1 MAGSIIMII
10 VGIIGLVW
18 FGMPFYTYGIMN
30 IGNETGLMI
39 SLLLILAGIFRKLIV
54 RLVKYLWKHI
64 AGKVVLVIASAGICI
79 VVLLV
84 IIESCYIAGAAL
96 DKPNDKSATVVVL
109 GCKVIGTQP
118 SMMLSERLEAAYKY
132 LSDNPEAVCILS
144 GGQGADEEISEARCM
159 YNYLVEK
166 GISADRLIME
176 EKSTSTRENLQFSGE
191 IIKNR
196 NLNEE
201 IVLITNEFHLY
212 RAGKVADSLG
222 LSHKSV
228 PAGTN
233 IWLFPTYYVRELYGI
248 LYEWVF

>member
-1 MAGSIIMII
+1 MAASIIITI
-10 VGIIGLVW
+10 VGIIGIVW

-30 IGNETGLMI
+30 IGNTTGLMI
-39 SLLLILAGIFRKLIV
+39 SLLLVFIGIFRKLFV

-64 AGKVVLVIASAGICI
+64 AGKIVLAIAAAGVCI

-84 IIESCYIAGAAL
+84 IIESCCMAGAAL

-118 SMMLSERLEAAYKY
+118 SMMLGERLDSAYKY

-144 GGQGADEEISEARCM
+144 GGQGADEQISEARCM
-159 YNYLVEK
+159 YNYLVDK
-166 GISADRLIME
+166 GISTDRLIME
-176 EKSTSTRENLQFSGE
+176 EKSTSTRENLQFSSE
-191 IIKNR
+191 IIQNLG
-196 NLNEE
+196 LNEE
-201 IVLITNEFHLY
+201 IIIITNEFHLY

-228 PAGTN
+228 PACTN